1 MKSTLTFYGAL
12 FLRRIHIF
20 LIVFLLVAAV
30 SITLARIL
38 PPVYLAQA
46 QLLVESSQIPN
57 QLAAPTVQTGP
68 AEELQII
75 ERRLMTRLNLL
86 NIARSEKVFEN
97 IDEMTADQIVKKMRS
112 ATNIRRMTGR
122 AQATLMNVAFSADRG
137 DIAARVVNQYV
148 TLILQDSTAIR
159 TERAGN
165 TLEFFRGEVDRLG
178 KILQTQSDKILRFKN
193 ANVDALPTTLNYR
206 LNQQT
211 VLQGQLSSVDRQLSV
226 LQEQR
231 RRVVE
236 IYNATGNVVGATNNL
251 TPEERTLAQLQ
262 DNLTKALAVY
272 SPENPKVKLIKAQIV
287 QQQAVVAS
295 RSTNPVANPNSSTTV
310 LDVNLAGIDAQIDLL
325 TSQKEQVTTQLA
337 GLKDTIDRTPAN
349 AIKLSALDRD
359 YQNTQQQ
366 YNGAVR
372 SLSQA
377 SMGERIEL
385 LSKGQRIAIIDP
397 ATAPSEPDSPN
408 RILIGAGGTAFGA
421 LLGIA
426 LIGLLEFVNNSIRR
440 PTDIIKQLGITPI
453 ATVPYVRTPME
464 LVTRRAGF
472 VLFFAMIVV
481 GVPAALYAVHTYYM
495 PLDLIYER
503 VSTTIRDYI

>member
-1 MKSTLTFYGAL
+1 MKSTLSFYGAL

-20 LIVFLLVAAV
+20 LIIFLLAAAV

-46 QLLVESSQIPN
+46 RLLVESSQIPN
-57 QLAAPTVQTGP
+57 QLAAPTVQTG
-68 AEELQII
+68 AAQELQII
-75 ERRLMTRLNLL
+75 QQRLMTRVNLL
-86 NIARSEKVFEN
+86 DIARSENVFEN
-97 IDEMTADQIVKKMRS
+97 INDMTADEIVKKMRD
-112 ATNIRRMTGR
+112 ATQIRRTAGR
-122 AQATLMNVAFSADRG
+122 NQATFMTVAFSADKG
-137 DIAARVVNQYV
+137 AIAARVVNQYV
-148 TLILQDSTAIR
+148 TLILQNSTAIR

-165 TLEFFRGEVDRLG
+165 TLEFFQGEVDRLG
-178 KILQTQSDKILRFKN
+178 KKLQGQSDKILKFKN

-251 TPEERTLAQLQ
+251 TPEEKTLVQLK
-262 DNLTKALAVY
+262 DSLTKALAVY
-272 SPENPKVKLIKAQIV
+272 SPENPKVKLIEAQIV
-287 QQQAVVAS
+287 QQEAVVAS
-295 RSTNPVANPNSSTTV
+295 RSTAVVSNPNSSTTV

-325 TSQKEQVTTQLA
+325 TSQKDQVTTQLA
-337 GLKDTIDRTPAN
+337 SLKDTIDRTPAN

-385 LSKGQRIAIIDP
+385 LSKGQRIAILDP
-397 ATAPSEPDSPN
+397 ATVPSEPDSPN
-408 RILIGAGGTAFGA
+408 RILIGAGGSAFGA
-421 LLGIA
+421 FLGLA
-426 LIGLLEFVNNSIRR
+426 LIGLLEFLNNSIRR

-464 LVTRRAGF
+464 LVMRRAGF
-472 VLFFAMIVV
+472 VLFFAFIII
-481 GVPAALYAVHTYYM
+481 GVPAALYAVNTFYM
-495 PLDLIYER
+495 PLDLIYDR
-503 VSTTIRDYI
+503 VAATIREYI